1 MNTKHTTIFL
11 FILFTY
17 QLCYGQINLLDSC
30 GIDSKS
36 ELNRYE
42 IKVIDSL
49 LFAPRYSKKSG
60 TIDPKH
66 GFNFSGKKIAFFSC
80 TKDGNT
86 KGNGLMSKSEFF
98 KLFKP
103 VFNGHAGNGLIV
115 LSELEKKESNGF
127 DAIIIIDCPYPYI
140 TTKDLISKLAAAWN

>member
-1 MNTKHTTIFL
+1 MNTKHKTIFL

-60 TIDPKH
+60 TIDPKN
-66 GFNFSGKKIAFFSC
+66 GFDFTGKKIAFFSC
-80 TKDGNT
+80 TKDKNT
-86 KGNGLMSKSEFF
+86 NGNGLMSKSDFF

-103 VFNGHAGNGLIV
+103 AFKGHAGNGLIV
-115 LSELEKKESNGF
+115 FNEHEKKESTGF
-127 DAIIIIDCPYPYI
+127 DAVIIVDCPYPYV
-140 TTKDLISKLAAAWN
+140 TTKELVSKLALK